1 MTGKKILLTGA
12 TGYIGGTVLTA
23 LMKSEAGSVKGVA
36 ISVLVRGEHQARI
49 FRDNGLATIDFKGFD
64 DDATLRKV
72 ASEHDVVI
80 NAASGFEAGLAT
92 SLIRGLA
99 ERKNALGLG
108 VHYIH
113 TSGTTN
119 YADSPTLTL
128 YPGYTADTISDKEP
142 TKVVSTLRRLNEQNM
157 YAQRTTD
164 LTVLSVGQET
174 GVSTH
179 IITIPMLFGFGTGF
193 FRKLSG
199 QLPILM
205 GEALREKQMWIVG
218 DGKGIKQHVHIED
231 AAAVY
236 ELVLQR
242 VLAGLDV
249 LSGEDGIIFVENGQ
263 HSWNEAGEAIAR
275 AGKKLGVLNTE
286 QVKRLHLAEAA
297 RTLGTEDI
305 NYVEVA
311 YASTS
316 RVSAETARSLG
327 WQPTWPKASIWDF
340 IEPEWKAVLDEKGQ
354 GR

>member
-1 MTGKKILLTGA
+1 MAEKKILLTGA

-23 LMKSEAGSVKGVA
+23 LITSQAASIRNA
-36 ISVLVRGEHQARI
+36 SISVLVRGENQARVL
-49 FRDNGLATIDFKGFD
+49 REKGLNTIDFKGFD
-64 DDATLRKV
+64 DDSTIKKA

-80 NAASGFEAGLAT
+80 NTASGFEAGLAT
-92 SLIRGLA
+92 SLIRGLSQ
-99 ERKNALGLG
+99 RKIALGVD

-119 YADSPTLTL
+119 YANSPTLNL
-128 YPGYTADTISDKEP
+128 YPGYNATTISDEA
-142 TKVVSTLRRLNEQNM
+142 TAQVVSTLRQLNEATL

-164 LTVLSVGQET
+164 LAVLAVGKNT

-205 GEALREKQMWIVG
+205 GEALRAKQVWIVG
-218 DGKGIKQHVHIED
+218 DGVGVKQHIHVED

-236 ELVLQR
+236 ELVSRR
-242 VLAGLDV
+242 VLEGLDV
-249 LSGEDGIIFVENGQ
+249 PSGEEGIIFVENGS
-263 HSWNEAGEAIAR
+263 HSWNEAGEALAK
-275 AGKKLGVLNTE
+275 AGKKLGVLDTE
-286 QVKRLHLAEAA
+286 QVKRLTLQEAA
-297 RTLGTEDI
+297 KTLDIDDI

-316 RVSAETARSLG
+316 RVSAETARSFG
-327 WQPTWPKASIWDF
+327 WQPKWPKGSIWEF
-340 IEPEWKAVLDEKGQ
+340 IEPEWRAVLEERK
-354 GR
+354 